1 MRSLKLG
8 DKVRFLHEIGEGTI
22 IGLPDSQNAM
32 IEDEHGFTYT
42 YELRFLVPKNPHGDE
57 IIEKD
62 EVTQSKEK
70 LAQFAGYSKKDKKL
84 PVIDLHM
91 ENLTERH
98 NHMSNH
104 EIVLFQ
110 LDKFKQFLNR
120 NEYLK
125 NPKMIV
131 IHGLG
136 QGKLKQEIRE
146 LIQGLPGATMYDADY
161 QKFGGGASVVER
173 KYNVR

>member
-1 MRSLKLG
+1 MYSFKVG
-8 DKVRFLHEIGEGTI
+8 DKVRFLHEIGEGVI
-22 IGLPDSQNAM
+22 VGFKDDKNALV
-32 IEDEHGFTYT
+32 EDEHGFNYP
-42 YELRFLVPKNPHGDE
+42 YELQFLVPTNTHGQDW
-57 IIEKD
+57 IEKD
-62 EVTQSKEK
+62 QNPENKEK
-70 LAQFAGYSKKDKKL
+70 LPQFSGYSKKDKEL

-98 NHMSNH
+98 QHMSNH

-110 LDKFKQFLNR
+110 MDKFRQFLNR

-136 QGKLKQEIRE
+136 QGRLKQEIRE

-161 QKFGGGASVVER
+161 QKFGGGASVIER